1 MAAGADGTGS
11 TSGVLTAD
19 DPIAAA
25 RSFIAA
31 ARAGWDD
38 AHTDPAAPTNH

>member
-11 TSGVLTAD
+11 TSGVLTAQ
-19 DPIAAA
+19 DPLVAAGH
-25 RSFIAA
+25 FIAA

-38 AHTDPAAPTNH
+38 ARDTAEL